1 MVCAQRLEHKGQLL
15 RKIALLGLPL
25 VALAAA
31 YACGG
36 SGDNASGARGNSVN
50 ASCSSIDK
58 LDSYRYSINV
68 NLQSPAFSTSPSAS
82 PGAPLSAFARTLNA
96 LLSDFQVHGAH
107 VAPDRTQTILQF
119 QQDELELRAIG
130 DKQWERFG

>member
-1 MVCAQRLEHKGQLL
+1 RPLSCNSIEAAASDTSDCSNKDCEQLPACKGQLL
-15 RKIALLGLPL
+15 KKIALLALPL
-25 VALAAA
+25 LALAAA
-31 YACGG
+31 YACGS
-36 SGDNASGARGNSVN
+36 SGDNASGARGNSVD

-68 NLQSPAFSTSPSAS
+68 NLQSPAFSSSPSAS

-107 VAPDRTQTILQF
+107 V
-119 QQDELELRAIG
+119 
-130 DKQWERFG
+130 